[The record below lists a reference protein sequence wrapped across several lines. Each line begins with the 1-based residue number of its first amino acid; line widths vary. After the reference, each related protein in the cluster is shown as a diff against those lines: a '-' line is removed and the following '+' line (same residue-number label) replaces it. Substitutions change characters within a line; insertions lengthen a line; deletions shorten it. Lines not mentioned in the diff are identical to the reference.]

1 MVDAEDYLD
10 SRFEGAAAA
19 EVVEDWTL
27 AHFLQLSEEEEFR
40 RKRTLGFTKAGS
52 GLNTSSSLPT

>member
-10 SRFEGAAAA
+10 SRLEGAAAA

-27 AHFLQLSEEEEFR
+27 AHFLQLSEEEEFS
-40 RKRTLGFTKAGS
+40 RKRTLGS